1 MSKAV
6 GRQQITMTNPFPKIR
21 QFYKET
27 MTELKKLTLP
37 TRKELRSSI
46 VVVFVAIGLL
56 GIFVSVVDFAVYN
69 VVDLF
74 TSFVRGGK

>member
-1 MSKAV
+1 
-6 GRQQITMTNPFPKIR
+6 
-21 QFYKET
+21 
-27 MTELKKLTLP
+27 MTELRKLTLP